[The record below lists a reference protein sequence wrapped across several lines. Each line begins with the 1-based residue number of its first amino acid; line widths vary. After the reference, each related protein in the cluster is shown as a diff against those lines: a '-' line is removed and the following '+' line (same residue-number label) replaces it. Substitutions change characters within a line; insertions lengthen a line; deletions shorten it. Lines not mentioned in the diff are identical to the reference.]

1 MLASIGLRLLCLL
14 IGYAFG
20 CIQWAYIIG
29 RCKGIDIRKEGSGN
43 SGTTNAARVMGKKV
57 GAAVLVLD
65 FLKSLICLLL
75 IGFLFGDACYDM
87 VYLLKMWAFAGLV
100 LGHDYPFFMNF
111 KGGKGV
117 AVIAGF
123 VFGFNISLFPPA
135 LITFLVPFLI
145 SHHVSLGS
153 LIVYPV
159 TFILVVL
166 ETIAGWYHL
175 GNAAMGAELCVIMA
189 LLVMLVFYQHR
200 ANIERLRNGTES
212 NMYLVGKPKDENEE

>member
-1 MLASIGLRLLCLL
+1 MLTSIGLRILCLL
-14 IGYAFG
+14 IGYVFG

-29 RCKGIDIRKEGSGN
+29 RFKGIDIRKEGSGN
-43 SGTTNAARVMGKKV
+43 AGTTNAARVMGKKV

-65 FLKSLICLLL
+65 YLKSLICLLL
-75 IGFLFGDACYDM
+75 VGALFGSSHYDM

-135 LITFLVPFLI
+135 LITFLIPVLVT
-145 SHHVSLGS
+145 HHVSLGS

-166 ETIAGWYHL
+166 ETAAGWYHL
-175 GNAAMGAELCVIMA
+175 ENAAMGIELCVIMG
-189 LLVMLVFYQHR
+189 LLVLLAFYQHR
-200 ANIERLRNGTES
+200 GNIKRLRNGTES
-212 NMYLVGKPKDENEE
+212 NTYLFGGPKDRKE